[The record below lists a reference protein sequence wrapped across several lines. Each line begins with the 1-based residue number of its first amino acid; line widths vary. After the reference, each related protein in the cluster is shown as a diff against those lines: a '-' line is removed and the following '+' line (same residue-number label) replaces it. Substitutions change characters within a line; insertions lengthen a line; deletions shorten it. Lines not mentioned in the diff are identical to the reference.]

1 MNCLHS
7 VNQGNESVSGSQLLT
22 CPVPERSGKAAEWE
36 ISSVFIVHKCWR
48 GCGEKEP
55 SYTVG
60 GNAN

>member
-36 ISSVFIVHKCWR
+36 ISSVFIVPLKLYEDLLQFLSVW
-48 GCGEKEP
+48 E
-55 SYTVG
+55 
-60 GNAN
+60 